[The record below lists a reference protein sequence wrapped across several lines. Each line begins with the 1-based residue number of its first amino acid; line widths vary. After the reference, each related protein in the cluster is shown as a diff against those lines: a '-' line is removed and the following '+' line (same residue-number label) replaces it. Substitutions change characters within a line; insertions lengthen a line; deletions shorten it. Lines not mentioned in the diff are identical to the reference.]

1 LTPRRSRLGGYN
13 QLQKTIQDVK
23 FDAKWWLANHSK
35 SEWSVYTV
43 ELQGTK
49 QTLFSQASSLW
60 LVGLITALAILPV
73 FLVELPAMNDYPGHL
88 ARMYLLA
95 SIGTPNQNPYYYFYL
110 PFIYPNLVMDI
121 VVPIFARFMDVASAT
136 KAFLILSQI
145 LVVSGAVALEMAI
158 KRRHEFAGFAGAAVL
173 YCLPFAWGF
182 LNFEFGVGLAL
193 WGLASWFALE
203 SKELGTRF
211 AAHALFCCSLFVC
224 HLVAFGLYGVTLAV
238 FELWR
243 AFQPN
248 ADWKK
253 SARILAILAGP
264 GAVILGYFFACTA
277 NIDKGASEFSAGAN
291 EWSAFAKLIS
301 ILHGMNGYSAYLSAA
316 NILAI
321 VAMAYFMFKERC
333 LSIMPQ
339 GKWIAVGFLILILF
353 LPFRLFGG
361 DLPNLRIAIGALLIL
376 PAFLT
381 FRPKSQ
387 FFRFVP
393 ALVLS
398 LIALVNAGHIAS
410 LWLTYRPEYAALQ
423 ESFKQ
428 IQRGAFVLVGHAN
441 FENDRFDKTKMPIM
455 TATALAAHYS
465 NAFVPTLF
473 TIPGQ
478 QPLQVCPELKR
489 LALRRTKDYWPVAFS
504 VLAAVA
510 NGASTSDI
518 PTHVRDWMHD
528 YDYLYLVGPPGPN
541 PMPSRL
547 TTLTAGKSFTLYRII
562 KPPGEGNALGNGAH
576 RSGTAF
582 GTDGPCQQR
591 LPFRSIAD
599 SQTPG
604 HKKDGMPDNLNSNQ
618 ALAAATPPT

>member
-1 LTPRRSRLGGYN
+1 M
-13 QLQKTIQDVK
+13 
-23 FDAKWWLANHSK
+23 
-35 SEWSVYTV
+35 
-43 ELQGTK
+43 ELRGTK
-49 QTLFSQASSLW
+49 LIPCIQPTSLW
-60 LVGLITALAILPV
+60 LVGSITALAILPV
-73 FLVELPAMNDYPGHL
+73 FLVDLPAMNDYPGHL

-136 KAFLILSQI
+136 KAFLILSQV
-145 LVVSGAVALEMAI
+145 LVVSGAVALEMVV

-203 SKELGTRF
+203 NKELVTRL

-224 HLVAFGLYGVTLAV
+224 HLVAFGLYGVTLA
-238 FELWR
+238 FCELWR

-248 ADWKK
+248 ADWNK
-253 SARILAILAGP
+253 SARTLAILAGP
-264 GAVILGYFFACTA
+264 GAIIFGYYVASTA
-277 NIDKGASEFSAGAN
+277 NIAKGVI
-291 EWSAFAKLIS
+291 EWSALIKLLT
-301 ILHGMNGYSAYLSAA
+301 ILHGMNGYSAYLSVA

-321 VAMAYFMFKERC
+321 LIMTYFMFKERY

-339 GKWIAVGFLILILF
+339 GKWIAVGFLILILV
-353 LPFRLFGG
+353 LPFHLLGG
-361 DLPNLRIAIGALLIL
+361 DYGEVRIAVGALLIL

-381 FRPKSQ
+381 FRPTNQ

-398 LIALVNAGHIAS
+398 LIALVNAGQIAS
-410 LWLTYRPEYAALQ
+410 LWLTYRPDYAALQ

-441 FENDRFDKTKMPIM
+441 FEDDRFDKTKTPIM

-465 NAFVPTLF
+465 NAFVSTLV

-478 QPLQVCPELKR
+478 QPLQVCPELRR
-489 LALRRTKDYWPVAFS
+489 LDLGRTGRAEDYMPLAFS
-504 VLAAVA
+504 LLAAVA
-510 NGASTSDI
+510 NGASSSDI
-518 PTHVRDWMHD
+518 PTHVRDWVHD
-528 YDYLYLVGPPGPN
+528 YDYLYLVGPHQPN

-547 TTLTAGKSFTLYRII
+547 TALTAGKSFTLYRII

-591 LPFRSIAD
+591 LPIRSIAD

-604 HKKDGMPDNLNSNQ
+604 HEKGGVTDNLNSNRGPGGGDPGH
-618 ALAAATPPT
+618 LSRPDATVGTYEPFAVSRIFRTFA